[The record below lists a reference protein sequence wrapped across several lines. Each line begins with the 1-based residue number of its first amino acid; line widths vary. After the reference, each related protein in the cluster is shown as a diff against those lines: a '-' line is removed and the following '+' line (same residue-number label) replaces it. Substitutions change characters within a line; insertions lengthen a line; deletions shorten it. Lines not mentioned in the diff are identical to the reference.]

1 MPLLRVHFKKEI
13 FLSMETFIQKVRKRL
28 MLPWVLIFAFIG
40 IGLQVNA
47 QSDCSNPIIICGN
60 TDSYFP
66 NGLGSNLEQL
76 ACGNVEHNSVWLAFQ
91 AKASGKLNFVIRIY
105 NPSGL
110 PTNSDFDW
118 SIFKLNGPPGTNSC
132 NQKIDMSC
140 SYAGSSTSYG
150 IPGATGLSTPNTG
163 IGAFNPGIDV
173 VMGQWYILLVDQF
186 SNSTPLKFSVQFTNN
201 PESNSINSTPAIFD
215 NRPNFGVDADS
226 SCSGVFRFYDS
237 SFAAS
242 GISSYLWDFG
252 DGTTST
258 QKDPR
263 KEFVSNGTYFV
274 KLTVT
279 DNNGCKTSIVKRVVY
294 NPSALALNIAGF
306 QIMPSCLGSA
316 NGSIRINPTGHS
328 TAAVSGGVPPYRY
341 ELISPSPVT
350 RTIQTS
356 NIFSNLPAGVY
367 SVKVWDNCGISVV
380 ISATVPSE
388 AISTTPSVS
397 VSGTTI
403 IPSCAGGST
412 GEALLTV
419 SNGVPP
425 FSCSLV
431 SPSPILV
438 SNVNAE
444 LYNVVST
451 SYYAKFSNLPPGQYS
466 YLVTDACNRTTQG
479 VFTVPVSSSPSIGA
493 TTTASCS
500 DKPTGKIAVR
510 LSVNGIN
517 NGAAFGSLQVALIS
531 PSPEIRGF
539 QSSNVFENLYPGTYT
554 YAIRDTCGSI
564 STATATVSA
573 ASAPSFGST
582 FAIASCPNSGTG
594 SLKTQVTSTGGGGPY
609 LFELLPPS
617 PLVRPAQA
625 SNFFD
630 SLVPGNYTIRLT
642 DGCGI
647 SKVDTVS
654 VRAANAPTF
663 TASSSASCVSQGNG
677 SILIQPNSS
686 ALSPF
691 QFELISPGAAIRP
704 TQYSNIAN
712 SVNARFA
719 DLNIGKYTVK
729 MTDACGVDVTDTI
742 SVPGS
747 TNFSFPSGVTTLPSC
762 STSATGWLA
771 VQAPT
776 TGIGPYTY
784 ELIAPS
790 PITRSAQTSR
800 VFNNLPVG
808 DYTIRITDACGNTV
822 TNSSPFTLSAA
833 TAPSAP
839 TVTNSSSCSTS
850 STGSIVISV
859 TTNSGGGAPYQFALV
874 SPSPVT
880 RAFQNN
886 TVFTGLPVG
895 TYTVQTKDQ
904 CGLTVNSQTTI
915 AAAQP
920 FSVSTNQEIVG
931 CSAST
936 YLSQV
941 TVVPQSFNNYGP
953 IPSGSGGG
961 PYTYA
966 IYNSTNTTVIFPAQS
981 TNVFPAVPHLTGS
994 PTHVVRVTDAC
1005 NITATTN
1012 ISLNSTEP
1020 GVGALTIVSSSC
1032 SSKAN
1037 GAIRV
1042 SSVPTVGRQPFQYSL
1057 INSTNSSVVIG
1068 PQSST
1073 LFDSVPANASGYLL
1087 RVTDACGKTSTTT
1100 TPLAFP
1106 ASVLPS
1112 VTGTPTPSCSGS
1124 STGSILTTITNGTT
1138 QAGGTFQYAL
1148 LNSSNSAVIRPN
1160 QSHPYFGNLPAG
1172 SYLIRITDNCN
1183 ATLNSAAVVVSST
1196 PTALT
1201 AAGVASVTC
1210 GSSGSGTVTASSQGG
1225 IEPVRYSLINNATSS
1240 VVAGPQLNNV
1250 FSGLAA
1256 GTYTVRALDSCGTIA
1271 NSSNVVVSVTAQN
1284 PTITTTSAIDC
1295 GGFAKIAGF
1304 GAGGNGGPYTYALCS
1319 GANCSTFSSF
1329 STNSIFTVTNSGTYR
1344 IAVKDKCGNQTIS
1357 SDIVINIPVRAVL
1370 NSITKANACG
1380 STAITVN
1387 YSNVPNTPH
1396 YSVNGSNFSP
1406 TIPILNPGTY
1416 LIRVTDFNNGT
1427 YGCSS
1432 DTGTVVVTSG
1442 LTPAITVTASP
1453 SNACPGSSITYTAN
1467 ATNGG
1472 STPDYQWKL
1481 NGVNVGSNSA
1491 TYVKSNSSNLDTIV
1505 CVLTSSASCV
1515 SSPTATSIPLVANY
1529 YAPITNNQITGN
1541 QSISSGSVPTQF
1553 TGTAATGGGGTLS
1566 YKWISST
1573 TSSSSGFVAASGLN
1587 NSANYSSPA
1596 LTQTTYFRRVVT
1608 GSSCGVDTSSAIT
1621 VSIAGSPSVS
1631 ASASLI
1637 GFTACFGSA
1646 SSQQSFTVSGS
1657 NLTSNISV
1665 NPPAG
1670 YEVSLTSGSGFS
1682 STLSLAPASGTVA
1695 STTVYIRM
1703 SSVATG
1709 TPSGN
1714 IAVASTGATT
1724 QNVPVSGTVNALP
1737 TITLGSVGSVL
1748 TNATSFSIPYSATTG
1763 TPNQYSVTAGSPTA
1777 MPGFT
1782 AVSNAS
1788 LGSSPISVTIP
1799 ASAANTY
1806 NFNLT
1811 VRNSTTGCVSPN
1823 VPFTLT
1829 VSAPGAISNNTI
1841 GTDQSFCS
1849 ASRRD
1854 TIIGS
1859 VPTGGTGTF
1868 TYQWQ
1873 VSTTSPTSGFGNP
1886 PSNTSKNLYPMSTV
1900 GDSWYRR
1907 IVTSGTFKDTSV
1919 VVKITIN
1926 RVSNDSIYG
1935 PNEVCTGTTS
1945 IALRAGINTSTGVTA
1960 YSWLRSTTDSISGF
1974 SLAPGTNNQATYSP
1988 GIVNQTA
1995 WYKVVATSGSCIDTT
2010 KVFAQRPSTSP
2021 NNIIPGASG
2030 VTSPQGGP
2038 SSHVSYQRGFSIYPA
2053 SEMQDILSNG
2063 DSISKV
2069 GWIVSTTGGTFTQAV
2084 TGNLKIYLVNTTDAT
2099 MQRASGTA
2107 NWSTIISTPTA
2118 MTLCYNGNY
2127 TLPTTAGTYFVN
2139 LQNKFA
2145 YTGQGVYL
2153 AFEWST
2159 SSPSPGN
2166 TYLVYPFNLNLMNG
2180 TFNGTGSS
2188 SLPATLSGTILRP
2201 RVLFGKGC
2209 EIASSPTLATV
2220 ITSGATSV
2228 TSNSAT
2234 LGGNVTANGGASVT
2248 ERGVV
2253 YSTTANP
2260 TTSAGTKVIIGSGTG
2275 SFSQN
2280 VTGLNGNTTYHVRA
2294 YATNSEGTSYG
2305 ADSTFTTLTPAS
2317 PLISV
2322 SGSLSAFTTCQG
2334 TASTQQSVTVSGT
2347 GLFGNITIT
2356 PPSGYEVSTTSG
2368 SGFTSS
2374 VSLTRTSGSV
2384 PATTVYVRLT
2394 GASSGTP
2401 SGSITFSS
2409 PDAFD
2414 TTLSVTG
2421 TVNALPTITLGSVSS
2436 VLTNATSFSLPY
2448 SATTGTPNQYSITAG
2463 SPTAMSGF
2471 AAVSNA
2477 SLGSSPISVAIPAS
2491 AANTYNFNLTVRNST
2506 TGCVSASVPF
2516 TLTVNA
2522 PSGISNNTISAAQTI
2537 CSGTAPAQLTG
2548 STPTGGNETFTYTW
2562 LKSTT
2567 NAVNGFT
2574 AIPSSNTVNY
2584 TSPALTQTTWFRRYV
2599 VSGTQSDTSA
2609 AIKITVG
2616 DTIRPVVVTRNLS
2629 VYLNASGNAS
2639 ITATQ
2644 ADSASA
2650 DNCGIQNRSLSS
2662 SSFTCANLGSN
2673 TVRLLVTDLAGNKD
2687 SANFTVLV
2695 MDTVKPVVITQNR
2708 TVYLNASG
2716 NASLTASQ
2724 INNGSSDACGIASVS
2739 LNTTSFTCS
2748 NVGPNTVTLTVTDV
2762 NGNVQTGTATVT
2774 VLDTIKPTVNVQ
2786 SGLVL
2791 YLNANGTA
2799 SVASSMINNGS
2810 TDNCGIASVT
2820 ISPTTIN
2827 CAHLGITPVTLTVT
2841 DVNGNSASGVS
2852 NVVVLDPVAPVAR
2865 PKARLNLYLSGNG
2878 QAVINPAL
2886 LDSASSDNCTLT
2898 SRVLSQSVFNCSN
2911 IGTNNVTFTVQDQSG
2926 NSHAA
2931 IVQVTVID
2939 TIAPVA
2945 TVSNQLVYLN
2955 NAGTATITAAMVN
2968 NNSTD
2973 NCGIQSVS
2981 ISKSTFTCS
2990 DLGTSSINFTVTDV
3004 NGNSKT
3010 APVVI
3015 NVFDTIRPVIRPKKN
3030 VLVYLNALGA
3040 ANLSLSAVDSASSDN
3055 CNMATRTLS
3064 KTQFGCA
3071 DLGVNTLTL
3080 TGTDSTGNIGS
3091 AQFSLTV
3098 LDTIRPVLNTR
3109 SATLYVDGSG
3119 NAVLNP
3125 SDVILSGTD
3134 NCSATPLAGLSK
3146 SNFNCSNLG
3155 GNTVSVTLTD
3165 ASGNFRTASASV
3177 TVLDTIKPNAIGQ
3190 NRTIYLNASGTAT
3203 ITAAQVNN
3211 GSTDNCSV
3219 QSLSISKTNF
3229 TAADLGANLV
3239 TLTVAD
3245 QSNNS
3250 AQTQV
3255 LITVLDTIKPIVT
3268 TQNRTIYLNASGVA
3282 TIAASQINNG
3292 STDNVSISAVQLSK
3306 TLFTCSDLGNNQVV
3320 LTVIDGSNNSQTG
3333 TATVTVVDT
3342 IKPIVNTQNIT
3353 LYLNGIG
3360 QATLTP
3366 AQANNGSS
3374 DNCGVSNLNLSKT
3387 LFTCA
3392 DRGNNTIQ
3400 LQVTDASNNSSSG
3413 SLQVSVLDTIRPN
3426 VVVNNNLTL
3435 YLNNAGTA
3443 TLTNA
3448 MVGNG
3453 STDNCGITSQTLGKT
3468 SFNGTNLG
3476 LNLVNYTIADASGNT
3491 NSVILNITVVDTIR
3505 PVVSVQN
3512 RTIYL
3517 DGSGTATLT
3526 PSMVNNG
3533 SSDNVG
3539 ITLQQLSKTSFN
3551 CNNLGANQVLYTLED
3566 ASANQMSALVT
3577 ITVLDTIKPTASARN
3592 LTVYLNA
3599 AGTVSITPAQA
3610 NNGSS
3615 DNCSTASLALSKSE
3629 FGCADLGPNAVVLT
3643 VNDGSNNAST
3653 ASFTV
3658 TVLDTIRPSLLVNPM
3673 VMLYLDTNGQAS
3685 LSTDQVNLSSFDNCS
3700 ALSFSL
3706 SKTSF
3711 NGLNLGMNQVIFTAT
3726 DGSSNVRT
3734 ANISVNVIDTVRP
3747 RIRAKNLTLH
3757 LGNGGFVFLSPAEVD
3772 NGSTDNVGV
3781 SFSALSKTIFNC
3793 NETGTNLVEYFIQ
3806 DISGNRSSTW
3816 VTVTVLDTMMP
3827 VVTSFPES
3835 VILGHCNT
3843 DFQFSIP
3850 TATDNCSQVTIK
3862 QTTGIGNGKKYP
3874 VGVTTNTFTFTDRS
3888 GNGVTRSFT
3897 VTILPPYLPDTF
3909 PNITVCSSNPPFDLT
3924 RGNAN
3929 VVFSGSGVSLDG
3941 KQFDPGLSGPGNHA
3955 VVCTFTDSMG
3965 CETKANFFVTVHRSP
3980 DKPMIERMNSDVLQV
3995 TQSFDFYQWRR
4006 NYEDIPG
4013 ANQRAYTMTRTGI
4026 YSVRVGTVQGCT
4038 TESDPV
4044 GVGVALGIGS
4054 MEDGLSFNLFPNPT
4068 QERFRVDVNNL
4079 RGNEGFAVQ
4088 VFDGV
4093 GRLVY
4098 SAQESAFSHSVETGD
4113 WSPGTYFVHIKSGN
4127 KKAIKPVIIAK

>member
-1 MPLLRVHFKKEI
+1 
-13 FLSMETFIQKVRKRL
+13 METFIQKVRKRL

-91 AKASGKLNFVIRIY
+91 AKASGKLNFVIRLY

-237 SFAAS
+237 SFAAA

-466 YLVTDACNRTTQG
+466 FLVTDACNRTTQG

-510 LSVNGIN
+510 LSLNGIN

-776 TGIGPYTY
+776 TGIAPYTF

-790 PITRSAQTSR
+790 PEIRPAQTSR
-800 VFNNLPVG
+800 IFSNLPVG

-822 TNSSPFTLSAA
+822 TNSSPFTLAAA
-833 TAPSAP
+833 TAPTAP
-839 TVTNSSSCSTS
+839 TITNSSSCSTS
-850 STGSIVISV
+850 STGSIVISL
-859 TTNSGGGAPYQFALV
+859 TANSGGGAPYQFALV

-886 TVFTGLPVG
+886 PVFTGLPVG

-904 CGLTVNSQTTI
+904 CGLTVDAQTTI
-915 AAAQP
+915 AAALP
-920 FSVSTNQEIVG
+920 FSASASTAIVG

-941 TVVPQSFNNYGP
+941 TVVPQSFNGYGP

-994 PTHVVRVTDAC
+994 PTHVVRVTDVC
-1005 NITATTN
+1005 NNTATVN
-1012 ISLNSTEP
+1012 ISLNSTGP
-1020 GVGALTIVSSSC
+1020 DVGSLAIVSSSC
-1032 SSKAN
+1032 ASKAN
-1037 GAIRV
+1037 GSIRV
-1042 SSVPTVGRQPFQYSL
+1042 ATVPPGGRLPYQYSL

-1068 PQSST
+1068 PQYST
-1073 LFDSVPANASGYLL
+1073 LFDSVPVNASGYLL
-1087 RVTDACGKTSTTT
+1087 RITDACGKTSTTA

-1106 ASVLPS
+1106 ASVVPS

-1124 STGSILTTITNGTT
+1124 ATGSILTTITTGTT

-1148 LNSSNSAVIRPN
+1148 LNSSNSAVVRPN

-1183 ATLNSAAVVVSST
+1183 ATSNSPAVVVSSI
-1196 PTALT
+1196 PPALT

-1210 GSSGSGTVTASSQGG
+1210 GSGGSGTVTASSQGG
-1225 IEPVRYSLINNATSS
+1225 IAPIRYSLINNATSA

-1271 NSSNVVVSVTAQN
+1271 NSSNVVVSVTTQN

-1357 SDIVINIPVRAVL
+1357 GDIVINIPVRAVL

-1453 SNACPGSSITYTAN
+1453 STACPGSSITYTATS
-1467 ATNGG
+1467 TNGG
-1472 STPDYQWKL
+1472 STPAYQWKL

-1505 CVLTSSASCV
+1505 CVLTSSGSCV
-1515 SSPTATSIPLVANY
+1515 SSPTATSTPLVANY
-1529 YAPITNNQITGN
+1529 YPVIANNQITGN

-1573 TSSSSGFVAASGLN
+1573 TSASSGFVAASGVN
-1587 NSANYSSPA
+1587 NTANYSSPA
-1596 LTQTTYFRRVVT
+1596 LTQTTYFRRVVS

-1621 VSIAGSPSVS
+1621 VSITGSPNIS
-1631 ASASLI
+1631 ASASLTS
-1637 GFTACFGSA
+1637 FTACSGTA
-1646 SSQQSFTVSGS
+1646 SGQQSFTVSGS
-1657 NLTSNISV
+1657 SLTSNISV
-1665 NPPAG
+1665 TPPAG

-1682 STLSLAPASGTVA
+1682 STLNITPTSGTVA
-1695 STTVYIRM
+1695 AATVYIRM

-1714 IAVASTGATT
+1714 IALGSTGATT
-1724 QNVPVSGTVNALP
+1724 QNVPVS
-1737 TITLGSVGSVL
+1737 
-1748 TNATSFSIPYSATTG
+1748 
-1763 TPNQYSVTAGSPTA
+1763 
-1777 MPGFT
+1777 
-1782 AVSNAS
+1782 
-1788 LGSSPISVTIP
+1788 
-1799 ASAANTY
+1799 
-1806 NFNLT
+1806 
-1811 VRNSTTGCVSPN
+1811 
-1823 VPFTLT
+1823 
-1829 VSAPGAISNNTI
+1829 
-1841 GTDQSFCS
+1841 
-1849 ASRRD
+1849 
-1854 TIIGS
+1854 
-1859 VPTGGTGTF
+1859 
-1868 TYQWQ
+1868 
-1873 VSTTSPTSGFGNP
+1873 
-1886 PSNTSKNLYPMSTV
+1886 
-1900 GDSWYRR
+1900 
-1907 IVTSGTFKDTSV
+1907 
-1919 VVKITIN
+1919 
-1926 RVSNDSIYG
+1926 
-1935 PNEVCTGTTS
+1935 
-1945 IALRAGINTSTGVTA
+1945 
-1960 YSWLRSTTDSISGF
+1960 
-1974 SLAPGTNNQATYSP
+1974 
-1988 GIVNQTA
+1988 
-1995 WYKVVATSGSCIDTT
+1995 
-2010 KVFAQRPSTSP
+2010 
-2021 NNIIPGASG
+2021 
-2030 VTSPQGGP
+2030 
-2038 SSHVSYQRGFSIYPA
+2038 
-2053 SEMQDILSNG
+2053 
-2063 DSISKV
+2063 
-2069 GWIVSTTGGTFTQAV
+2069 
-2084 TGNLKIYLVNTTDAT
+2084 
-2099 MQRASGTA
+2099 
-2107 NWSTIISTPTA
+2107 
-2118 MTLCYNGNY
+2118 
-2127 TLPTTAGTYFVN
+2127 
-2139 LQNKFA
+2139 
-2145 YTGQGVYL
+2145 
-2153 AFEWST
+2153 
-2159 SSPSPGN
+2159 
-2166 TYLVYPFNLNLMNG
+2166 
-2180 TFNGTGSS
+2180 
-2188 SLPATLSGTILRP
+2188 
-2201 RVLFGKGC
+2201 
-2209 EIASSPTLATV
+2209 
-2220 ITSGATSV
+2220 
-2228 TSNSAT
+2228 
-2234 LGGNVTANGGASVT
+2234 
-2248 ERGVV
+2248 
-2253 YSTTANP
+2253 
-2260 TTSAGTKVIIGSGTG
+2260 
-2275 SFSQN
+2275 
-2280 VTGLNGNTTYHVRA
+2280 
-2294 YATNSEGTSYG
+2294 
-2305 ADSTFTTLTPAS
+2305 
-2317 PLISV
+2317 
-2322 SGSLSAFTTCQG
+2322 
-2334 TASTQQSVTVSGT
+2334 
-2347 GLFGNITIT
+2347 
-2356 PPSGYEVSTTSG
+2356 
-2368 SGFTSS
+2368 
-2374 VSLTRTSGSV
+2374 
-2384 PATTVYVRLT
+2384 
-2394 GASSGTP
+2394 
-2401 SGSITFSS
+2401 
-2409 PDAFD
+2409 
-2414 TTLSVTG
+2414 G

-2448 SATTGTPNQYSITAG
+2448 SATTGTPNQYSVTAG

-2471 AAVSNA
+2471 TAVSNA
-2477 SLGSSPISVAIPAS
+2477 SLGSSPIGITIPAS

-2506 TGCVSASVPF
+2506 TGCVSANVPF

-2522 PSGISNNTISAAQTI
+2522 PGGILNNTISTAQTICSGSTPAALSGSTPTGGTGNFTYTWLRSTTSATTGFTSATGTNSNINYNPPALTQNTWFRRFVVSGSVSDTSAAVLITVTNPISNNTIANPIANAVCLGDFTPDMDGSTPSGGDGTTYSYQWLKSTTSASAGFTAISGANAKSYFPPVLSQTTWFRRIVSSGQCAADTSAAKGITVNPIPTITLGTISSVNTLATSFSIPYSATTGTPTQYSIATGSPTAMPGFTLVSNASLGTSPISVSIPASAANTYNFNFTVRNTSTGCVSAVVPIALTVTPGSLPIGNNTIGSAQTI

-2599 VSGTQSDTSA
+2599 VSGAHSDTSA

-2616 DTIRPVVVTRNLS
+2616 DTIRPVVVARNLT

-2639 ITATQ
+2639 ITAAQ

-2650 DNCGIQNRSLSS
+2650 DNCGIQSRALST

-2990 DLGTSSINFTVTDV
+2990 DLGTSTINFTVTDV
-3004 NGNSKT
+3004 NGNFKT

-3015 NVFDTIRPVIRPKKN
+3015 NVFDTIRPVMRPKKN
-3030 VLVYLNALGA
+3030 VLVYLNALGT

-3055 CNMATRTLS
+3055 CNLATRTLS

-3134 NCSATPLAGLSK
+3134 NCSAAPLAGLSK
-3146 SNFNCSNLG
+3146 NNFNCSNLG

-3177 TVLDTIKPNAIGQ
+3177 TVLDTIKPTAIGQ
-3190 NRTIYLNASGTAT
+3190 NRTIYLNASGTAS

-3239 TLTVAD
+3239 TLTVTD
-3245 QSNNS
+3245 QSSNS

-3413 SLQVSVLDTIRPN
+3413 SLQVTVLDTIRPN

-3435 YLNNAGTA
+3435 YLNNAGIA

-3453 STDNCGITSQTLGKT
+3453 STDNCGITSQTLSKT

-3526 PSMVNNG
+3526 PAMVNNG

-3592 LTVYLNA
+3592 LTVYLNS
-3599 AGTVSITPAQA
+3599 AGTASITPAQA

-3673 VMLYLDTNGQAS
+3673 VMLYLDSNGQAS

-3726 DGSSNVRT
+3726 DGSNNVRT

-3806 DISGNRSSTW
+3806 DISGNRSSSW

-3888 GNGVTRSFT
+3888 GNLVTRSFT

-4013 ANQRAYTMTRTGI
+4013 ANQRAYTMTKTGI

-4054 MEDGLSFNLFPNPT
+4054 LEDGLSFNLFPNPT

-4079 RGNEGFAVQ
+4079 RGNEGFEVQ

-4113 WSPGTYFVHIKSGN
+4113 WSPGTYFVHIKSGDE
-4127 KKAIKPVIIAK
+4127 KAIKPVIIAK